1 MKHTIWQDIHS
12 GLRIL
17 ARNPGSS
24 ALAILV
30 TIVLGI
36 TASASISLL
45 MKAAHR
51 RDLTVRGA
59 GQFVVIAS
67 RDSDGPASLSF
78 SYPMSLDLREKAR
91 VVSGVAARCKA
102 ELSLMCPS
110 GGERI
115 RGELVSGNY
124 FAVLG
129 TRPWLGRLISEEDD
143 HESIT
148 FPVAVISY
156 GFWKCHFA
164 MDPFVLNRTL
174 ILNGYRFKI
183 IGVTPPGFVGTD
195 RTNGADVQVPLTI
208 MKVFTP
214 PVLRATRVDPT
225 VTFSY
230 E

>member
-12 GLRIL
+12 GLLIL
-17 ARNPGSS
+17 AKNPGSS
-24 ALAILV
+24 ALAILL

-36 TASASISLL
+36 TTSAAITFLT
-45 MKAAHR
+45 KTAHR

-78 SYPMSLDLREKAR
+78 SYPMSLDIREKAS
-91 VVSGVAARCKA
+91 VVTGDATRCQA
-102 ELSLMCPS
+102 ELSLMCLA
-110 GGERI
+110 GGEHV

-124 FAVLG
+124 FEVLG
-129 TRPWLGRLISEEDD
+129 TRPWLGRLISEADD

-148 FPVAVISY
+148 SPVAVISY
-156 GFWKCHFA
+156 DFWKCHFA
-164 MDPFVLNRTL
+164 MDPAVLNRTL
-174 ILNGYRFKI
+174 ILNGHRVKV

-195 RTNGADVQVPLTI
+195 RTNGADVQVPLSI
-208 MKVFTP
+208 MKVFAP
-214 PVLRATRVDPT
+214 PVLRATRVDPLLAL
-225 VTFSY
+225 SY

>member
-30 TIVLGI
+30 TIVFGI
-36 TASASISLL
+36 TASAAISFL
-45 MKAAHR
+45 MKTAHR
-51 RDLTVRGA
+51 RGLAVRGA

-78 SYPMSLDLREKAR
+78 SYPMSLDLRDKAS
-91 VVSGVAARCKA
+91 VVTGVAARCKA
-102 ELSLMCPS
+102 ELSLMCPT
-110 GGERI
+110 GGGHI

-129 TRPWLGRLISEEDD
+129 TRPWLGRLISDSDD

-148 FPVAVISY
+148 SPVAVISY
-156 GFWKCHFA
+156 DFWKCHFA
-164 MDPFVLNRTL
+164 MDPSVLDRTL

-195 RTNGADVQVPLTI
+195 RNNGADVQVPLSI

-225 VTFSY
+225 VALDY